1 MMQLLKGVVIFFCIC
16 NSAFAQKLSLGFGA
30 FSLDAKVGDQKT
42 SISNLGAYKIQYHSK
57 ILNQFELIIGY
68 NMLMESIVS
77 GDKAFGP
84 VLGFSFYPLGS
95 QTVSQTSLSN
105 ISFTEIKGMN
115 PYVYAGFNQRQYQ
128 SIKAS
133 YSGFAF
139 GIGTEIGVSKT
150 FAFFSDAQ
158 YSLLEGPNSGE
169 LSELIISAGIMYNY

>member
-1 MMQLLKGVVIFFCIC
+1 MMQLLKRVFLFFCIC
-16 NSAFAQKLSLGFGA
+16 NSAFAQKLSLGLGA
-30 FSLDAKVGDQKT
+30 FSVDAKVGDQKT
-42 SISNLGAYKIQYHSK
+42 SISNFGAYKVQYHSK
-57 ILNQFELIIGY
+57 ILDQFELIIGY
-68 NMLMESIVS
+68 NMLMESVVS

-84 VLGFSFYPLGS
+84 MLGFSFYPLGS

-105 ISFTEIKGMN
+105 LSFTEIKGLN

-139 GIGTEIGVSKT
+139 GAGSEMGVSKSIAL
-150 FAFFSDAQ
+150 FGDAQ

-169 LSELIISAGIMYNY
+169 LSELIIFAGVMYNY